1 MYGTVL
7 AQKPLHSNWRSRRG
21 KRSALTIP
29 KKRIYPRI
37 SRLGAWK
44 RRLSIV
50 SVSAATAYAPVVILL
65 VEDDFFLRYDLAN
78 CLREEGYAVIES
90 ASGEDAIAQCKS
102 GMAIDMVL
110 TDINLGGPVSGW
122 DVARRFRA
130 QRPDMPVVYM
140 SGQAI
145 DRERC
150 VPGSVFVAKPYQH
163 TSILSACS
171 RLQSK

>member
-1 MYGTVL
+1 M
-7 AQKPLHSNWRSRRG
+7 
-21 KRSALTIP
+21 
-29 KKRIYPRI
+29 
-37 SRLGAWK
+37 
-44 RRLSIV
+44 
-50 SVSAATAYAPVVILL
+50 SVSTATAYAPVAILL
-65 VEDDFFLRYDLAN
+65 VEDEFFLRYDLAF
-78 CLREEGYAVIES
+78 CLREAGYAVIES

-102 GMAIDMVL
+102 GMAIDMIL
-110 TDINLGGPVSGW
+110 TDINLGGPVTGL
-122 DVARRFRA
+122 DVAKRFRA